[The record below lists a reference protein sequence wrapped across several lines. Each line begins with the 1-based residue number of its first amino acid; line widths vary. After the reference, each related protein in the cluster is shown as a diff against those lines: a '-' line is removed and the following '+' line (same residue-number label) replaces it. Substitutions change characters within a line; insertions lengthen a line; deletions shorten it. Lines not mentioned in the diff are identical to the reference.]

1 MLAARDQENLAFS
14 HQNGAAMKQQQGQV
28 KRQLQPKTPGGRFVN
43 TPLKVPLNDENA
55 AHAAGGAKSV
65 LGGRTK
71 GNENALTSKG
81 GKSVN
86 KSSLATPSGPRSR
99 AVLGDKT
106 TNAKAK
112 GQQTVTAKS
121 AVREIEK
128 SHLKAPTTTRPKQK
142 HAQAEV
148 HKLEVHAE
156 ETDPLSEEEIEYCPP
171 RPKDAPYESDVFPNG
186 ALNLDALK
194 RENLFKGY
202 YDYYFNP
209 VDEHGVPL
217 ADRELREKTRKALEE
232 GDKRIQEDIENFEWN
247 IQDELDTDKKKAK
260 VSSNLNANT
269 KRPAMTRAPSTIRSR
284 NAADALSMSETTKSL
299 ERKAARPTIPN
310 PATHRRAAS
319 FQIPGF
325 RRQPSAQGQ
334 AIPRKTSME
343 IEANSRTTIGY
354 TKGRSTASILAQGTV
369 NTGRP
374 RSTTGFTRTDS
385 TLSNDSDK
393 TITPARFAHKQ
404 VSAATEDQEWKERVP
419 FLSIFN
425 PEYEDDEEDFDL
437 LTGSMP
443 CTDEE
448 EEFELKLID

>member
-14 HQNGAAMKQQQGQV
+14 HQNGAALKQQQGQV
-28 KRQLQPKTPGGRFVN
+28 KRQLQPKTPGGRFAK

-55 AHAAGGAKSV
+55 AHAAGGAKSI

-81 GKSVN
+81 GKTFN
-86 KSSLATPSGPRSR
+86 KSNLTTPSGPRSR

-112 GQQTVTAKS
+112 SQQTVNVKS
-121 AVREIEK
+121 AVRELEK
-128 SHLKAPTTTRPKQK
+128 SHVKAPNTTRPKQK
-142 HAQAEV
+142 HAQGEV
-148 HKLEVHAE
+148 HKLQVHAE

-171 RPKDAPYESDVFPNG
+171 RPKDTPYESDVFPEG
-186 ALNLDALK
+186 ALNLDPLK

-217 ADRELREKTRKALEE
+217 ADRELQEKTRKALEE
-232 GDKRIQEDIENFEWN
+232 GDKRIKEDIENFEWN
-247 IQDELDTDKKKAK
+247 IQDELDADKKKAK
-260 VSSNLNANT
+260 ALST
-269 KRPAMTRAPSTIRSR
+269 RPASAKKPTLARAPSTLTSR
-284 NAADALSMSETTKSL
+284 KAADALSWNDTTKSM
-299 ERKAARPTIPN
+299 ERKVARPAVGN
-310 PATHRRAAS
+310 PPVHKRATS
-319 FQIPGF
+319 FQLPNF
-325 RRQPSAQGQ
+325 RQQPSAQGQ

-369 NTGRP
+369 NPRP

-385 TLSNDSDK
+385 TLSSDSDR
-393 TITPARFAHKQ
+393 TITPATYAHKQ

-425 PEYEDDEEDFDL
+425 PEYEDDEDDFEL
-437 LTGSMP
+437 AGGMP
-443 CTDEE
+443 PMDEE
-448 EEFELKLID
+448 EEFELKLVE